1 MNSDVSKNVKDQKIS
16 SANKRMGLTLLSIAV
31 VFFASVIVKKLFIG

>member
-1 MNSDVSKNVKDQKIS
+1 MESDTNKIAVTKTS

-31 VFFASVIVKKLFIG
+31 VFFASVIIKKMIVG

>member
-1 MNSDVSKNVKDQKIS
+1 MNSDISKNTRNQKIS